1 MNNHDRPLSP
11 HISIYRWPITMVL
24 SILHRITGIALSLGF
39 VVFVA
44 WLFDAASGPEAYAV
58 FVNAMDTAIGKL
70 LLIGWSFAFF
80 FHLSNGA
87 RHLLWDTGRGLE
99 KSQANRSSWLVLIAT
114 VALTAVFWWVA
125 T

>member
-1 MNNHDRPLSP
+1 MSNYDRPLSP

-24 SILHRITGIALSLGF
+24 SILHRISGIALSVGF
-39 VVFVA
+39 VVLVA

-58 FVNAMDTAIGKL
+58 FMSVMDSVVGTL
-70 LLIGWSFAFF
+70 MLIAWSFAFF
-80 FHLSNGA
+80 YHLSNGA

-99 KSQANRSSWLVLIAT
+99 KSQVNRTSWLVLVMA

-125 T
+125 S

>member
-1 MNNHDRPLSP
+1 MSNPDRPLSP

-39 VVFVA
+39 IALVA
-44 WLFDAASGPEAYAV
+44 WLFDAASGPETYAV
-58 FVNAMDTAIGKL
+58 FLSAMDSVIGKL

-99 KSQANRSSWLVLIAT
+99 KEQANASSWWVLIKA

-125 T
+125 S

>member
-1 MNNHDRPLSP
+1 MA
-11 HISIYRWPITMVL
+11 L
-24 SILHRITGIALSLGF
+24 SILHRMTGVALSLGL

-44 WLFDAASGPEAYAV
+44 WLFNAATGPDAYVAFMSV
-58 FVNAMDTAIGKL
+58 MNTFLGKL

-99 KSQANRSSWLVLIAT
+99 KEQADRSAWFVLITAA
-114 VALTAVFWWVA
+114 ALTAVFWGMA
-125 T
+125 A

>member
-1 MNNHDRPLSP
+1 MA
-11 HISIYRWPITMVL
+11 L
-24 SILHRITGIALSLGF
+24 SILHRMTGVAMSLGF

-44 WLFDAASGPEAYAV
+44 WLFDAASGPVAYAV
-58 FVNAMDTAIGKL
+58 FMSAMDSFLGKL

-99 KSQANRSSWLVLIAT
+99 KEQADRSAWLVLIASA
-114 VALTAVFWWVA
+114 ALTAVFWWVA
-125 T
+125 S